1 MPILKPLQPIPA
13 GATIEEIQQILSTNG
28 VLNGGFIA
36 VRLTEFALTGDKE
49 KLLRKGKNILSI
61 TQHSPEEIREVYNIV
76 AANIEDSKSTFKQ
89 GLIKGFEILA
99 QLVKSGKIK
108 LPILK

>member
-1 MPILKPLQPIPA
+1 MPILKTLQPIPA

-49 KLLRKGKNILSI
+49 KLLRKC
-61 TQHSPEEIREVYNIV
+61 
-76 AANIEDSKSTFKQ
+76 
-89 GLIKGFEILA
+89 
-99 QLVKSGKIK
+99 
-108 LPILK
+108 

>member
-1 MPILKPLQPIPA
+1 MGCLMVVLLQC
-13 GATIEEIQQILSTNG
+13 
-28 VLNGGFIA
+28 
-36 VRLTEFALTGDKE
+36 ALPS
-49 KLLRKGKNILSI
+49 LSI

>member
-1 MPILKPLQPIPA
+1 MPILKTLQPIPA

-61 TQHSPEEIREVYNIV
+61 SNYSPEEIREVYNIV

>member
-13 GATIEEIQQILSTNG
+13 GATIEQIQQLLSTNG
-28 VLNGGFIA
+28 VLNGGYIA
-36 VRLTEFALTGDKE
+36 VRLTEYALTGDKD

-61 TQHSPEEIREVYNIV
+61 SNYPPDQVREVYNIV
-76 AANIEDSKSTFKQ
+76 IANIEDSKLTFKQ
-89 GLIKGFEILA
+89 GIVKGFEILA